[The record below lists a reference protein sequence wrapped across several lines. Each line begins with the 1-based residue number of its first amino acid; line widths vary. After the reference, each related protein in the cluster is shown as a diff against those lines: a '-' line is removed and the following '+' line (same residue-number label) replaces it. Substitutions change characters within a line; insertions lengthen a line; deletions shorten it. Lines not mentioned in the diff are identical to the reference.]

1 MALRW
6 YSSVNFVFC
15 VRRKGSAGS
24 TGRLF
29 SFKCP
34 FYCHGIFV
42 NGGDLFFSYFPR
54 GWAM

>member
-6 YSSVNFVFC
+6 YSSVNFIFACDGRAVL
-15 VRRKGSAGS
+15 
-24 TGRLF
+24 GRLF